1 MAADR
6 DNDNNDKTVVTI
18 NWNEVINQD
27 TRSIDDADLGKV
39 KGLYE
44 PFMVIEK
51 GTINKEKLYIPK
63 SLIEKY
69 FAGVLYL
76 RITEQE
82 AKDNY
87 TRESPPTEE
96 EIKQIETITEN
107 RIMASRRGNIEIME
121 QEGAE
126 EEEGEEEEQ
135 RLHPKSEEEEIIK
148 KLKHAASELK
158 DILVSGAKVAK
169 EKIRGRKRC
178 CRRKDKRTTRSS
190 RRKKS

>member
-44 PFMVIEK
+44 PFVVIEK

-69 FAGVLYL
+69 SAGVLLPSYNRTGSKGYL
-76 RITEQE
+76 YTRITSNGGGDQ
-82 AKDNY
+82 ADRDDY
-87 TRESPPTEE
+87 
-96 EIKQIETITEN
+96 
-107 RIMASRRGNIEIME
+107 
-121 QEGAE
+121 
-126 EEEGEEEEQ
+126 
-135 RLHPKSEEEEIIK
+135 
-148 KLKHAASELK
+148 
-158 DILVSGAKVAK
+158 
-169 EKIRGRKRC
+169 RK
-178 CRRKDKRTTRSS
+178 
-190 RRKKS
+190 